1 MNIAESAPPRVD
13 TLVLS
18 RTDIVETTASFA
30 VKPEISAVATRQS
43 AKPRGLNIGAIN
55 LPIAASILFA
65 LSSTGFMRVSKL

>member
-1 MNIAESAPPRVD
+1 M
-13 TLVLS
+13 LVLS

-65 LSSTGFMRVSKL
+65 LSSTGLMRVSKL

>member
-1 MNIAESAPPRVD
+1 M
-13 TLVLS
+13 
-18 RTDIVETTASFA
+18 ETTASLA

-55 LPIAASILFA
+55 LPIAASILSA